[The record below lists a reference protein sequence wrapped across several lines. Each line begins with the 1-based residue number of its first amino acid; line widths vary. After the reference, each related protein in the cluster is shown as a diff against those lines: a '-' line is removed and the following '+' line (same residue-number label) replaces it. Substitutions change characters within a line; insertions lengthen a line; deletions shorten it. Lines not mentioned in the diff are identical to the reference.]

1 MRDLIGHTLGHYRIV
16 EKIGEGGMGVVY
28 RAHDD
33 QLGRDVA
40 IKVLPEEVASDP
52 DRVARFQREARAL
65 AALNHPNIATVHGFE
80 TVDTVSG
87 LGSGSDSPLK
97 PQAASPTTF
106 MVMELVEGES
116 LAIVI
121 GRGAVPV
128 DEALGVAWRIA
139 EGLEAAHER
148 GITHRDLKPANV
160 MVGRNGSVKL
170 LDFGLAKVWRDEPLE
185 ADITHFPTATVRMT
199 TEGVILGTAAY
210 MSPEQARGRPVDKRC
225 DIWAFGCVLY
235 EMLTGAR
242 AFGGDTASD
251 ILAAILKEEPDWSAL
266 PGNLPPALRRLL
278 RRCLEKDPL
287 RRLRDIG
294 EARIVLENHES
305 DNGIDEVAG
314 QPPGAK
320 QRTFLPWLIAAAAG
334 IAAVVFGWVAMR
346 PESLAPVQR
355 LAVDLP
361 AGHSLALRFSVPLAL
376 SPDGSRLVYAAS
388 RNGGDSQL
396 FARALDSFESMPVP
410 GTEGADSPFFS
421 PDGRWVAFTAGNTLR
436 KVSLAGGAP
445 VDICELPQL
454 NPGGT
459 WGPDGTI
466 VFSADRFGLMRV
478 PESGGAPVRL
488 VTREGS
494 PGNLGHAYPVF
505 LPDGRHLLFT
515 VANPDG
521 PFIAVLS
528 LETLDWREVTR
539 GGGAA
544 RYLPSGHLVFTRAGG
559 LNAIAFDLDRLEARG
574 EPVQIMEEVCAGPG
588 RKGFGMSAFSVS
600 ESGVLAFVPGG
611 VEAAMNRLVW
621 VNRQGEPEALPT
633 EPGSYEW
640 PRLSPDGLRVAVTD
654 RAMDGPTDIWL
665 LELERGTRSLLTAG
679 GYNLLATWA
688 PDGETLHFAH
698 GGAAADDLGVPGL
711 YHRRA
716 DGTGSIENVVHG
728 EHPRFP
734 REITAD
740 GRALLFVEWHP
751 ETARDIWRVPLDGV
765 GSAET
770 VLASDDDEFSPALS
784 PDQRWLAYVSNESGR
799 YEVYVRPWP
808 DGGGRTIVSIGGG
821 FAPAWAGD
829 GSELYYRIGE
839 SLMVVAVEG
848 GDRFSAGAPRTLF
861 EGRYQFG
868 IHGSSSYDVA
878 ADGRFLMIQ
887 ANRRE
892 DPDRVYVVS
901 SWFNELLRLVPVD

>member
-1 MRDLIGHTLGHYRIV
+1 MIGTTLGRYRIV
-16 EKIGEGGMGVVY
+16 DKIGEGGMGVVY

-40 IKVLPEEVASDP
+40 IKLLPEEVASDP

-87 LGSGSDSPLK
+87 MGSGSDSLLE

-116 LAIVI
+116 LASVI
-121 GRGAVPV
+121 ARGAVSV
-128 DEALGVAWRIA
+128 DEALAIAWGIA
-139 EGLEAAHER
+139 EGIEAAHER

-170 LDFGLAKVWRDEPLE
+170 LDFGLAKVWRDELLE
-185 ADITHFPTATVRMT
+185 ADITHSPTATVRMT

-235 EMLTGAR
+235 EMLAGAK

-251 ILAAILKEEPDWSAL
+251 ILAAILKEEPDWTLL
-266 PGNLPPALRRLL
+266 PGDLPPAMGRLV

-287 RRLRDIG
+287 KRLRDIG
-294 EARIVLENHES
+294 EARIALEDHES
-305 DNGIDEVAG
+305 ENAIDEVAG
-314 QPPGAK
+314 HRPAAK
-320 QRTFLPWLIAAAAG
+320 QRTSLPWLIAASAG
-334 IAAVVFGWVAMR
+334 IAAVVFGWMALG
-346 PESLAPVQR
+346 PEPPAAVHR

-361 AGHSLALRFSVPLAL
+361 SGHSLALRFSVPLAL
-376 SPDGSRLVYAAS
+376 SPDGSRLVYVAS
-388 RNGGDSQL
+388 RDGAGSQL
-396 FARALDSFESMPVP
+396 FTRPLDSFESTPIP

-421 PDGRWVAFTAGNTLR
+421 PDGHWVAFTAGNTLR
-436 KVSLAGGAP
+436 KVALAGGTP

-466 VFSADRFGLMRV
+466 VFSSDRFGLMQV
-478 PESGGAPVRL
+478 PESGGDPVQL
-488 VTREGS
+488 LEREIR
-494 PGNLGHAYPVF
+494 PGNPGHAYPVF
-505 LPDGRHLLFT
+505 LPGGRHLLFT
-515 VANPDG
+515 VGDPEG

-528 LETLDWREVTR
+528 LETLDWNEVIK

-559 LNAIAFDLDRLEARG
+559 LNAVPFDLDRLEARG
-574 EPVQIMEEVCAGPG
+574 EPVQIMEKVYAGPG

-600 ESGVLAFVPGG
+600 DGGVLVFVPGG

-621 VNRQGEPEALPT
+621 VDRGGLPT
-633 EPGSYEW
+633 PLATDPGSYEW

-654 RAMDGPTDIWL
+654 RAIDGPTDIWML
-665 LELERGTRSLLTAG
+665 DLERGTRSLLTAG
-679 GYNLLATWA
+679 GYNILATWE
-688 PDGETLHFAH
+688 PDGEAVHFANV
-698 GGAAADDLGVPGL
+698 GAAADDRGVMTL
-711 YHRRA
+711 YRRRA
-716 DGTGSIENVVHG
+716 DGTGVVERVIES
-728 EHPRFP
+728 EYPRFP

-740 GRALLFVEWHP
+740 GSALLYVEWHP
-751 ETARDIWRVPLDGV
+751 ETARDIRLLPLDGT
-765 GSAET
+765 GSAEA
-770 VLASDDDEFSPALS
+770 VLSSVHDEYSPALS
-784 PDQRWLAYVSNESGR
+784 PDERWLAYVSNESGR
-799 YEVYVRPWP
+799 YEVYVRSWP
-808 DGGGRTIVSIGGG
+808 GGGSRTIVSIDGG
-821 FAPAWAGD
+821 FAPEWSAD
-829 GSELYYRIGE
+829 GSELFYRNDE
-839 SLMVVAVEG
+839 SMMVVAVEG

-878 ADGRFLMIQ
+878 PDGRFLMIQ

-892 DPDRVYVVS
+892 DPDRVFVVS
-901 SWFNELLRLVPVD
+901 NWLDELRRLSAVN